1 MPSDHLR
8 FERRDALAV
17 LTLANPDG
25 NRFNRAIL
33 DGLTEALAEISAG
46 GYGALLLQG
55 DGPLFS
61 LGADVKELLTLPETE
76 LLATVERYLGL
87 LGTIA
92 RLPIPSIAAVHGVCS
107 SGGLEMAL
115 ACDLL
120 WAAEGTQLGF
130 LETLI
135 AIPPLVGGVQRI
147 AARAGR
153 ARAFE
158 IAAAGR
164 HFDAREFHGWNIVNR
179 ILPAEQLR
187 AEALAYATTLAGGP
201 SIAYAGIKAMLE
213 AWDSDGVPGA
223 DQVTV
228 AAVAPALASDL
239 FKTRVAGFLARSAR
253 A

>member
-1 MPSDHLR
+1 MSNHLR
-8 FERRDALAV
+8 FERREDLAV

-25 NRFNRAIL
+25 NRFNRSIL
-33 DGLTEALAEISAG
+33 DKLTDVVAEIGEG
-46 GYGALLLQG
+46 GFGALLLLS

-61 LGADVKELLTLPETE
+61 LGADVRELLTLPETE
-76 LLATVERYLGL
+76 LLAIIERYLGL
-87 LGTIA
+87 FGAIG

-135 AIPPLVGGVQRI
+135 AIPPLAGGVQRI

-179 ILPAEQLR
+179 ILPAERLQ
-187 AEALAYATTLAGGP
+187 AEALAYAATLASGP
-201 SIAYAGIKAMLE
+201 RIAYAGIKAMLG
-213 AWDSDGVPGA
+213 AWDGGGIAGA

-228 AAVAPALASDL
+228 GAIKPALASEM
-239 FKTRVAGFLARSAR
+239 FKNRVTGFLARSGR